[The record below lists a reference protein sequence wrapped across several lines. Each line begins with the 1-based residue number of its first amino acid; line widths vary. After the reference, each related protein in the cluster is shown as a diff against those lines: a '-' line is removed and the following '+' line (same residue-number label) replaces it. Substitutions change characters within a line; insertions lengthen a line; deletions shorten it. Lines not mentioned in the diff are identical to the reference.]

1 MELHIGYVYGT
12 KDFPPHAS
20 HYAAK
25 YIVGA
30 RLPHAWVQNPEP
42 ALVKGIFA
50 SDVSYISELG
60 AEEVA
65 ARRWSTLDLCRFD
78 TMTLFQADTPSA
90 RHRAIHLEQL
100 LAENPILGKHS
111 GRILRRVTYGVDFET
126 LPGTPGANFVENARL
141 TSALDGGVLVRPDQH
156 ILMMIDTKTSA
167 QDIFDAIKR
176 HLLGTTG

>member
-1 MELHIGYVYGT
+1 LELHIGYVYGS

-30 RLPHAWVQNPEP
+30 RLPHAWIQNPAP
-42 ALVKGIFA
+42 ALVKGIVA

-60 AEEVA
+60 PEEVA
-65 ARRWSTLDLCRFD
+65 VRRWSTLDLCRFD

-90 RHRAIHLEQL
+90 RHRAILLEQL
-100 LAENPILGKHS
+100 LAETPILGKSS
-111 GRILRRVTYGVDFET
+111 GRILRRITYGVDFET
-126 LPGTPGANFVENARL
+126 IPGPPGENFVENARL

-156 ILMMIDTKTSA
+156 ILMMIDAKTSA
-167 QDIFDAIKR
+167 QNIFNAIKG
-176 HLLGTTG
+176 HLSGLKG